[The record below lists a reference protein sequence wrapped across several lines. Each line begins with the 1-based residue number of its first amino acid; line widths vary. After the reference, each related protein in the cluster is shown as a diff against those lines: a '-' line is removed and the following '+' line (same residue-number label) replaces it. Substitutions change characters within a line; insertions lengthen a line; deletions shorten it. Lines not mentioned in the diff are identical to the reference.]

1 MDSSKSNDTNSY
13 NSTDSN
19 AAAKCPF
26 MGGAPSHTA
35 GQGTTSKDWW
45 PNQLR
50 LNILRQNADKSD
62 PMDPDFNYAKAFNSL
77 DLDALRKDLTHLM
90 TDSQDW
96 WPADYGNY
104 GGFFV
109 RMAWHSA
116 GTYRIG
122 DGRGGASSGS
132 QRFAPLNSWPD
143 NGNLD
148 KARLLLWPIKKKY
161 GNKISWAD
169 LMILT
174 GNIAMETMG
183 LKKLGFA
190 GGRED
195 VWEPEQDIYWGH
207 ETEWGANEERYSEG
221 ELEAPLG
228 ATMMG
233 WIYVNPEGPN
243 GVPDP
248 LGSAANVRETFGRM
262 AMNDYETV
270 ALTAGGH
277 TFGKA
282 HGAANPDEYVGAEP
296 AGAKIEEM
304 STGWKNSF
312 ESGKGDHTI
321 TSGIEGAWTPNP
333 IQWDHD
339 YFRVLLDYE
348 WELTKSPAGAHQW
361 KPTAASNADQ
371 ATMAGDTS
379 KKQNLLMTT
388 ADIGLKT
395 DPAYLKICQHFR
407 ENPAEFE
414 DAFAKAWYKLT
425 HRDMGPIT
433 RYLGPLV
440 TEKQELWQDPIA
452 EVSHEIIN
460 HQDISSLKSQILAT
474 DISISELVSVA
485 WASASTYRG
494 SDKRGGANGGRIR
507 LAPQNQWEANNPEQL
522 HKVLNALGKIQTLFN
537 TSQPGNKEVSMAD
550 LIVLAGSAAVEKA
563 ANDAGSLVNVP
574 FTAGRGDATQ
584 EQTDVDSFGYLE
596 PRADGFRNYIKSDQ
610 KASGED
616 HLIDRANLLTLS
628 IPEMS
633 VLIAGLRALDTNYD
647 GSDYGV
653 FTHRKGQLTNDYFVN
668 ILDLTTTW
676 KAKSSSELLFEGS
689 NRATG
694 EKRWTGTRVDL
705 IFGSNTELRAIAE
718 VYASD
723 DAQERFV
730 KDFVKAWTK
739 VMNLDR
745 FDLK

>member
-1 MDSSKSNDTNSY
+1 
-13 NSTDSN
+13 
-19 AAAKCPF
+19 
-26 MGGAPSHTA
+26 
-35 GQGTTSKDWW
+35 
-45 PNQLR
+45 
-50 LNILRQNADKSD
+50 
-62 PMDPDFNYAKAFNSL
+62 
-77 DLDALRKDLTHLM
+77 
-90 TDSQDW
+90 
-96 WPADYGNY
+96 
-104 GGFFV
+104 
-109 RMAWHSA
+109 
-116 GTYRIG
+116 
-122 DGRGGASSGS
+122 
-132 QRFAPLNSWPD
+132 
-143 NGNLD
+143 
-148 KARLLLWPIKKKY
+148 
-161 GNKISWAD
+161 
-169 LMILT
+169 
-174 GNIAMETMG
+174 
-183 LKKLGFA
+183 
-190 GGRED
+190 
-195 VWEPEQDIYWGH
+195 
-207 ETEWGANEERYSEG
+207 
-221 ELEAPLG
+221 
-228 ATMMG
+228 
-233 WIYVNPEGPN
+233 
-243 GVPDP
+243 
-248 LGSAANVRETFGRM
+248 
-262 AMNDYETV
+262 
-270 ALTAGGH
+270 
-277 TFGKA
+277 
-282 HGAANPDEYVGAEP
+282 
-296 AGAKIEEM
+296 M

-339 YFRVLLDYE
+339 YLRVLLDYE

-395 DPAYLKICQHFR
+395 DPAYLKICQYFR